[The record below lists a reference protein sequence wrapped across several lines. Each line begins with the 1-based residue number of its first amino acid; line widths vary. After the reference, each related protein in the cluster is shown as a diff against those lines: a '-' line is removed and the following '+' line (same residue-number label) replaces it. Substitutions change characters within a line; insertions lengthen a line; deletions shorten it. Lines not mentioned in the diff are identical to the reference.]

1 MPTQNDMIE
10 VLRLAEGAG
19 VKLVVQFRAPDGWME
34 RPITPETLARCIA
47 TGHSA
52 PAAAVGVTDAE
63 YAEWVENN
71 GSIQCIAKTRA
82 GKRCRCFVPGTH
94 YRDALAWKAA
104 NDAGGYCSIHG
115 DA

>member
-1 MPTQNDMIE
+1 M
-10 VLRLAEGAG
+10 
-19 VKLVVQFRAPDGWME
+19 
-34 RPITPETLARCIA
+34 
-47 TGHSA
+47 
-52 PAAAVGVTDAE
+52 TDAE